1 MDNIKFINIGYGN
14 LVAANR
20 VIAII
25 SPESAPIKR
34 IVQDA
39 KEKGNVIDATYGRK
53 TRGVIIMDS
62 GHVVLSS
69 MMPET
74 IGSRLGGGTK
84 EIAAEREGKE
94 KNE

>member
-74 IGSRLGGGTK
+74 IGSRLGGTK